1 MANSS
6 AGFLTAV
13 KVADPKTS
21 TVAAVTSD
29 FSNARSWQPD
39 EPLAAAKIIA
49 VFAAVRRLRADANA
63 GANGNA
69 LRGKNLA
76 LLLARPSGHEVSPLH
91 RAARDLGARVAEIP
105 FETDASSQV
114 DNGTLAR
121 LLGRMYD
128 AIDCDTLP
136 LATVRMVEREAGVPV
151 YAGLGLDDHPAR
163 AIADLLTLSE
173 HGSPRTVKVG
183 IAFFG
188 DPRTPR
194 ASLFLAA
201 ARELGFALQVTE
213 AGHAASN
220 DAAYVV
226 DATRPSTWSLHAE
239 GRPIEEARRSANHR
253 CVIQTVLLDTI
264 PRG

>member
-1 MANSS
+1 MTAIKCANRKSH
-6 AGFLTAV
+6 
-13 KVADPKTS
+13 
-21 TVAAVTSD
+21 TVATVKPSSSHAS
-29 FSNARSWQPD
+29 SWQPD
-39 EPLAAAKIIA
+39 EPLAAAKIVA
-49 VFAAVRRLRADANA
+49 LFAAARRLRADSDA
-63 GANGNA
+63 GASASA

-76 LLLARPSGHEVSPLH
+76 LLLARPSGREVSPLH
-91 RAARDLGARVAEIP
+91 RAARELGARVAEVP

-114 DNGTLAR
+114 DIGALAR

-128 AIDCDTLP
+128 AIDCDALP
-136 LATVRMVEREAGVPV
+136 LPTVRRIEREAGVPV

-163 AIADLLTLSE
+163 VIADLLTLCDLA
-173 HGSPRTVKVG
+173 SPQAVKTRIV
-183 IAFFG
+183 FLG

-194 ASLFLAA
+194 GSIFLAA
-201 ARELGFALQVTE
+201 ARELGFALQITE